1 MLGGAISE
9 FDTKNKRITDDL
21 HRTLEDPSFLGGHD
35 RGRDRKNEEYFIRR
49 AVQPLF
55 HKIAAP
61 ILIVPKIR
69 NARVDSHDAIHPN
82 ANGVTGD
89 FRDLKLGS

>member
-1 MLGGAISE
+1 M
-9 FDTKNKRITDDL
+9 
-21 HRTLEDPSFLGGHD
+21 
-35 RGRDRKNEEYFIRR
+35 
-49 AVQPLF
+49 F
-55 HKIAAP
+55 HKIASP

-69 NARVDSHDAIHPN
+69 NAHVDSHDAIHPN